1 MYMQCG
7 LALHIFFTFSIDELK
22 NIHMNA
28 DFGTIV
34 VLFFLI
40 FGALELS
47 IIIIPAIIRMSV
59 AERRY
64 QPVYDI
70 PLILS
75 RPVPAENIAVMRSWY
90 FDKNDP
96 HQYIRKIAVFPHT
109 PVNSRN
115 MRDESSVFSEIR
127 GPLRTDP
134 EKDWKTINKANRAI
148 KEANKAVREANHKL
162 SEAKVT
168 IEQAGEEDFAGMDE
182 IAELDLFGFQTG
194 KK

>member
-1 MYMQCG
+1 M
-7 LALHIFFTFSIDELK
+7 HIFFTVSIDILM

-59 AERRY
+59 VERRY

-75 RPVPAENIAVMRSWY
+75 RPVPVENIAVMRSWY

-96 HQYIRKIAVFPHT
+96 HQYMRKIAVFPAT
-109 PVNSRN
+109 PANSRN
-115 MRDESSVFSEIR
+115 MRDESCLLSEIW
-127 GPLRTDP
+127 GPPPTEP
-134 EKDWKTINKANRAI
+134 EKDWKTINKANWAI
-148 KEANKAVREANHKL
+148 KEANKAVREANQKL
-162 SEAKVT
+162 SEAKVAV
-168 IEQAGEEDFAGMDE
+168 EQAGEEDFAWMDE